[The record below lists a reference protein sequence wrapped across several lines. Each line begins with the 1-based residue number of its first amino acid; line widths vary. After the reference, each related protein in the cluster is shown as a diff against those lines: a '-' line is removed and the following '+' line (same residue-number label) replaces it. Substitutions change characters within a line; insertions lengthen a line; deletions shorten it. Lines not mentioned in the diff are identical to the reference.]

1 MGKRRNKKGRS
12 LTNNLITVILFFLTA
27 LLGFSALVKEYST
40 PVINFALG
48 ILALFFLMTL
58 ADHID
63 RMSHNGRY
71 RNDGCGS
78 SEEYPTPNRQDD
90 IPKQESDRIEHIIPN
105 LDIEPIDSE
114 KPEASDI
121 KTVSQ
126 SNEEYVDFE
135 PDFDINQKVEEK
147 PEDSEYQQLED

>member
-1 MGKRRNKKGRS
+1 MEKKRIKRGRS

-27 LLGFSALVKEYST
+27 LFGFSALVKEYST
-40 PVINFALG
+40 PVINFGLG

-63 RMSHNGRY
+63 RISHNGGY
-71 RNDGCGS
+71 GNEPDDPS
-78 SEEYPTPNRQDD
+78 DENPTPNRQSV
-90 IPKQESDRIEHIIPN
+90 IPKQEPDMIEHIVPN
-105 LDIEPIDSE
+105 LGIKPIDSE

-121 KTVSQ
+121 ETD
-126 SNEEYVDFE
+126 NHPYEEYVDFE
-135 PDFDINQKVEEK
+135 PDFDIKQKPEEK